1 MSIREAIAED
11 YPDLLVLDP
20 EYFDDAIIGLV
31 QRIGLDVVC
40 YDKDKVLELL
50 CVKEGMTYED
60 AIEHFDFNIIGSW
73 VGDTTPVF
81 LSRPD
86 TLWEVQKS

>member
-1 MSIREAIAED
+1 MSIRQAIAED

-20 EYFDDAIIGLV
+20 EYFDEAIIGLV
-31 QRIGLDVVC
+31 QRIGLDVIC
-40 YDKDKVLELL
+40 YDKDKVIELL

-73 VGDTTPVF
+73 VGETTPVF
-81 LSRPD
+81 FSKPEIL
-86 TLWEVQKS
+86 

>member
-1 MSIREAIAED
+1 MSIRQAIAED

-20 EYFDDAIIGLV
+20 EYFDEAIIGLV
-31 QRIGLDVVC
+31 QRIGLDVIC
-40 YDKDKVLELL
+40 YDKDKVIELL

-73 VGDTTPVF
+73 VGETTPVF
-81 LSRPD
+81 LSKPEI
-86 TLWEVQKS
+86 L